1 VQFDA
6 YPDTWDAYF
15 GQKHTHGTPFRR
27 AVEEGLLRPENS
39 IQVGMRGSLFDSGDW
54 NDSRELGFE
63 LISADEVRELSI
75 SETISRIHERIG
87 DSKAYV
93 SFDVDFVDP
102 AFAPGTGTPE
112 VGASQAVRLTSSY
125 GDSEV

>member
-1 VQFDA
+1 
-6 YPDTWDAYF
+6 
-15 GQKHTHGTPFRR
+15 
-27 AVEEGLLRPENS
+27 
-39 IQVGMRGSLFDSGDW
+39 MRGSLYDSADW

-63 LISADEVRELSI
+63 LISTDEIRELGI
-75 SETISRIHERIG
+75 SETISRIRERIG

-112 VGASQAVRLTSSY
+112 VGASQAVRLRSSY